1 MIIVYLNNTT
11 GKILRPS
18 PYVSIAF
25 NAKRH
30 KGDYLGGDY
39 SITLNGTIL
48 ASGGSPFQTGG
59 IDDRLQANSSTCA
72 ELSPGVT
79 NKPLETDIESNP
91 AKAILRKQEAIR
103 HLFGRDGQK
112 MEIVPVNGQQPRITC
127 YPNVES
133 INFDVGSYINTCKYT
148 INLTAPILYDIN
160 LKELSPSVPLSR
172 NHDNEKLNTKY
183 SFQAGSEN
191 TNPNSWTFPS
201 GLVEDYNETW
211 AIEIDE
217 SFFLKTP
224 TSINGTR
231 SIPRCYRLTRN
242 VSATGKTY
250 YKSDGRYEAWKN
262 AKDFITA
269 NVIIDKC
276 TDPTLESYSS
286 FFPQL
291 ASGSF
296 GWELLNLNSGYQG
309 YNHVRTENIDKTAGT
324 YSIADSWLLTSG
336 NNDTIE
342 SYNISANSS
351 TGSPFTNIT
360 LNGKIKGL
368 YKKDETMDK
377 VHGTLTT
384 LEAFKKAKNE
394 YDRMRGGS
402 MDITDPSQ
410 TILGTGSV
418 FYQRAS
424 SITALALNPEPVSI
438 STNINK
444 ALGEIEYTI
453 IYDNRPMSLFQ
464 DVLSDSITITDTYP
478 GDIYAM
484 MPTLNRDIGPI
495 FQYIGGISQYE
506 RALSIDLVVSH
517 KYLGTD
523 DAKKLTGKGWLMKSP
538 SKGPLK
544 AQLNDLITQVCPLAD
559 PTGVIRRVVV
569 NPITESWDPKNGRY
583 SMNISWVYEI
593 KQ

>member
-25 NAKRH
+25 NSKRH

-39 SITLNGTIL
+39 SITLTGTIL
-48 ASGGSPFQTGG
+48 ASGGSPFQDGDLDG
-59 IDDRLQANSSTCA
+59 RLQANSSTCTEA
-72 ELSPGVT
+72 SPGVT
-79 NKPLETDIESNP
+79 NKPIETNIADNP

-103 HLFGRDGQK
+103 QLFGRDGQK
-112 MEIVPVNGQQPRITC
+112 MEIVPVNAQQPRITC
-127 YPNVES
+127 FPNVES
-133 INFDVGSYINTCKYT
+133 VSFDVGAYINTCKYT
-148 INLTAPILYDIN
+148 INLTAPILYDHQ
-160 LKELSPSVPLSR
+160 LKPLSPSIPLSR
-172 NHDNEKLNTKY
+172 NHDNEKLNSKY
-183 SFQAGSEN
+183 GFTSGSES
-191 TNPNSWTFPS
+191 TNPSASWTFPS

-211 AIEIDE
+211 AIEIDD

-224 TSINGTR
+224 TTINGTK
-231 SIPRCYRLTRN
+231 SVPRCYRLTRN
-242 VSATGKTY
+242 VTATGKTY
-250 YKSDGRYEAWKN
+250 YKSSGRYEGWKN
-262 AKDFITA
+262 AKDFITE
-269 NVIIDKC
+269 NIIIDKC
-276 TDPTLESYSS
+276 KDPTEESYST

-309 YNHVRTENIDKTAGT
+309 FNHVRTENIDKTAGT
-324 YSIADSWLLTSG
+324 YSIADTWLLTSG
-336 NNDTIE
+336 NYNTIE

-351 TGSPFTNIT
+351 AGSPFTNIT

-377 VHGTLTT
+377 VHNTLTT
-384 LEAFKKAKNE
+384 LEAFTKAKTE
-394 YDRMRGGS
+394 YERMRGGAS
-402 MDITDPSQ
+402 DITDPIQ
-410 TILGTGSV
+410 IVLATGSI

-424 SITALALNPEPVSI
+424 SITALALNPEPVST
-438 STNINK
+438 SVNINK

-453 IYDNRPMSLFQ
+453 VYDNRPMSLFQ

-484 MPTLNRDIGPI
+484 MPTLNRNLGPL
-495 FQYIGGISQYE
+495 FQYMGGISQYE
-506 RALSIDLVVSH
+506 RSLSIDLVVSH
-517 KYLGTD
+517 AYLGTD
-523 DAKKLTGKGWLMKSP
+523 DAKKLNGKGWLMKSP
-538 SKGPLK
+538 SKGPLQAK
-544 AQLNDLITQVCPLAD
+544 LDNLIAQVCPKSD
-559 PTGVIRRVVV
+559 PNIRRYVL